1 MPTLSASDIKGYAK
15 RAGFTGKDLD
25 IAVAVA
31 LAESGGNTKAHN
43 DKPPDDSY
51 GLWQINMLGKMGRDR
66 QKQFKLASYSDLYDP
81 DRNAKAAYAIW
92 KTQGWKDG
100 WTTYSNG
107 DYLKFMSKSETAQ
120 PSDKTDDDAI
130 DLNPVDNVTGA
141 INSFS
146 STIFKG
152 ITNMAGI
159 GIAVALLII
168 GVVLLVVSSKN
179 AQKAVGIAANVIP
192 GGSVVK
198 GAVKKVAT
206 G

>member
-15 RAGFTGKDLD
+15 AAGFSGKDLD

-66 QKQFKLASYSDLYDP
+66 QKEFKLASYSDLYDP
-81 DRNAKAAYAIW
+81 DRNAKAAYSIW
-92 KTQGWKDG
+92 KSQGWAKG

-107 DYLKFMSKSETAQ
+107 KYLQFMDKSVTAQ

-130 DLNPVDNVTGA
+130 DLNPVDNVTSA

-146 STIFKG
+146 STIFKSV
-152 ITNMAGI
+152 TNMAGI
-159 GIAVALLII
+159 GIAVALLVL
-168 GVVLLVVSSKN
+168 GVVLLVVSSKG
-179 AQKAVGIAANVIP
+179 AQKAVGIAANVVP

-198 GAVKKVAT
+198 GAVKKVT
-206 G
+206 KG